1 MRSRPEGRR
10 TPHLLRQHLGA
21 AGYQELVNY
30 SFVEAQWEQDF
41 NGVDDPIRVL
51 NPIASQFSVMRTGLI
66 GGLVAA
72 LKYNLNRKAGRVR
85 VYELGRV
92 FLRDAA
98 AAEAPLAVRGI
109 RQPVRLAA
117 LAYGPV
123 DDEQWGLPT
132 RDVDFFDVKGDLEGM
147 LAFAALRFEP
157 AAHPALHPGRS
168 ARVMLAG
175 EPVGWIGE
183 LHPRWQQKY
192 ELPRAPVLFELDV
205 ASLLPVALPVAS
217 AVPKFPEA
225 LRDVA
230 LWFDESVTLQGI
242 YDVVG
247 ELAQADPRLRCL
259 RQFRL
264 FDLYRPSVRASSKV
278 EEVGANAL
286 LIKEKSLAFRLVLQD
301 TERTLAEA
309 QAEAAVAA
317 IVEGLSTRLNA
328 RLRQ

>member
-1 MRSRPEGRR
+1 
-10 TPHLLRQHLGA
+10 
-21 AGYQELVNY
+21 
-30 SFVEAQWEQDF
+30 
-41 NGVDDPIRVL
+41 
-51 NPIASQFSVMRTGLI
+51 
-66 GGLVAA
+66 
-72 LKYNLNRKAGRVR
+72 
-85 VYELGRV
+85 V

-98 AAEAPLAVRGI
+98 ATEGPLAVRGI
-109 RQPVRLAA
+109 RQPARLAA

-147 LAFAALRFEP
+147 LPRDALRFEP
-157 AAHPALHPGRS
+157 AVQPALHPGRG
-168 ARVMLAG
+168 ARVMLGG
-175 EPVGWIGE
+175 EAIGWIGE

-205 ASLLPVALPVAS
+205 EPLLPVALPVAT
-217 AVPKFPEA
+217 AVPKFPEVQ
-225 LRDVA
+225 RDVA
-230 LWFDESVTLQGI
+230 LWFDESVPLQGV

-264 FDLYRPSVRASSKV
+264 FDLYRPSVRASSKI
-278 EEVGANAL
+278 EEVGANAM

-317 IVEGLSTRLNA
+317 VVEGLGNRLNA
-328 RLRQ
+328 RLRK

>member
-1 MRSRPEGRR
+1 M
-10 TPHLLRQHLGA
+10 LRQHLGA

-41 NGVDDPIRVL
+41 NGVDEPIRVL
-51 NPIASQFSVMRTGLI
+51 NPIASQFSVMRTSLI

-98 AAEAPLAVRGI
+98 ATEGPLAVRGI
-109 RQPVRLAA
+109 RQPARLAA

-147 LAFAALRFEP
+147 LPRDALRFEP
-157 AAHPALHPGRS
+157 AVHPALHPGRG
-168 ARVMLAG
+168 ARVMLGG
-175 EPVGWIGE
+175 EAIGWIGE

-205 ASLLPVALPVAS
+205 EPVLPVALPVATS
-217 AVPKFPEA
+217 VPKFPEVQ
-225 LRDVA
+225 RDVA
-230 LWFDESVTLQGI
+230 LWFDESVPLQGV

-264 FDLYRPSVRASSKV
+264 FDLYRPSVRASSKI
-278 EEVGANAL
+278 EEVGANAM

-317 IVEGLSTRLNA
+317 VVEGLGNRLNA
-328 RLRQ
+328 RLRK